1 MRNVLIAASLL
12 VAFAGSA
19 DAAARHTWFYV
30 DFAEAKCQLSQFTPE
45 QVASETGGDRISPDN
60 VLKDADGNLTVMVKV
75 KINGEPKLAVFF
87 SSKDKCETTIKDTG
101 LKPDQAPSDEIN

>member
-1 MRNVLIAASLL
+1 

-30 DFAEAKCQLSQFTPE
+30 DFAEAKCQLQPIHARAGC
-45 QVASETGGDRISPDN
+45 QR
-60 VLKDADGNLTVMVKV
+60 DGRRQDFSRQRAQGRRRNLTVMVKV